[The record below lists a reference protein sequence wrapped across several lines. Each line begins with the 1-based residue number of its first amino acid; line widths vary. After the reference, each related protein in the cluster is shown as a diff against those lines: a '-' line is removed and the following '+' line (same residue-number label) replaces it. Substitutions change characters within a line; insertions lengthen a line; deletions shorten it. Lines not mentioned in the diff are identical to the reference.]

1 MTSEVQHT
9 TGQEPQLGGPDRPGG
24 DEPLLGGEKGIQP
37 WLDALNSGDN
47 AAIWRA
53 ARELA
58 EKGEYAVPRLVDAL
72 HHPDHRVQ
80 AVAAWALARLAGQD
94 AALDAAPRLADLLN
108 SPAQT
113 VRILAGRAL
122 RQIVTHH
129 PQTPEN
135 VKAALTEFR
144 KRRP

>member
-1 MTSEVQHT
+1 MADPTPQT

-37 WLDALNSGDN
+37 WLDALDSGDN
-47 AAIWRA
+47 AAIWQA

-58 EKGEYAVPRLVDAL
+58 GKGEYAVPRLVDAL
-72 HHPDHRVQ
+72 NHPDHRVQ
-80 AVAAWALARLAGQD
+80 AVAAWALAQLADQP
-94 AALDAAPRLADLLN
+94 AALDAAPRLAALLD

-122 RQIVTHH
+122 SRIVSHH
-129 PQTPEN
+129 PQAPQN
-135 VKAALTEFR
+135 VKAALAQYR